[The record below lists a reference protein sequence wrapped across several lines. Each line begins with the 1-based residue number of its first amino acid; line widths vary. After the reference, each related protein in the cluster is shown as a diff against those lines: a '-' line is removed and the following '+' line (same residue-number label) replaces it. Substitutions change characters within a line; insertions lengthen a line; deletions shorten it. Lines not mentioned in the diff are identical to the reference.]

1 MDSVKGQLTLRGIVI
16 GCVGCAIITAASV
29 YTALPW
35 PIVFAAIISLFFLKA
50 LGHGKASL
58 NEANVTHTV
67 MSAGAMV
74 AGGLAFTI
82 PGIWMLGYADEV
94 GWFEMLLVAVS
105 GVIMGLVCTAL
116 LRRHFIEDS
125 ELEYPIGEAAAQ
137 TLIAGDSGGKT
148 GWKLFGSMGFAGA
161 FTALRDFFGVI
172 PAMLFGNA
180 AVPGVAFGIY
190 LSPMLLAVGFL
201 VGTGAVVVWFVGAL
215 LANFGIIVGGSA
227 AGLWDVA
234 SAQGIVSSLG
244 MGVMMGAGLGV
255 IFKNILPKAWRML
268 RDARSSNAF
277 GLTAASTMDAPASGA
292 KDGRLRIGS
301 FRLTAGLAALAVAAV
316 ALIVCFGLQLGPV
329 PAVIVVLLA
338 FVATA
343 MSAQSVGQTGIDPME
358 IFGLIVLLAVA
369 AVSSV
374 PQVQLFFVAGIVAVA
389 CGLAGDVMND
399 FHAGHVLGTSPK
411 AQWIGQAIGAVLG
424 ALVAVAVMAILVSAY
439 GPESFGPTASFVSAQ
454 ASVVATMVSGIPSVP
469 AFAIG
474 LAAGFV
480 LYLLNFP
487 AMMLGLGIYLPFYMS
502 LTAFLGAMAKVAY
515 DAVCKL
521 RRKGLSPEAAAEK
534 EKAQGETGLV
544 VSSGLLGG
552 ESIGFGRQLPQSGD
566 EWLVVQGAYGEHVRR
581 SRARARQA
589 PNDTSRFIVPRNS
602 ILIEELDEA
611 TRVRHVFAREPHDR
625 HAVKG
630 ELSLSVLFVGKDA
643 HRCPAAAQRRVLV
656 LLHPIELADNPAAVQ
671 PRPEEVD
678 AIRTP
683 SIERPRQSHLKLG
696 KREAMLDH
704 RGARDGFA
712 TAFATG
718 ISVVH
723 RPHGMCR
730 SFEIAADAPNMGNER
745 ACPAPTEA

>member
-29 YTALPW
+29 YTALKMGALPW

-316 ALIVCFGLQLGPV
+316 ALIVCFGL
-329 PAVIVVLLA
+329 
-338 FVATA
+338 
-343 MSAQSVGQTGIDPME
+343 E

-552 ESIGFGRQLPQSGD
+552 ESI
-566 EWLVVQGAYGEHVRR
+566 
-581 SRARARQA
+581 
-589 PNDTSRFIVPRNS
+589 
-602 ILIEELDEA
+602 
-611 TRVRHVFAREPHDR
+611 
-625 HAVKG
+625 
-630 ELSLSVLFVGKDA
+630 VG
-643 HRCPAAAQRRVLV
+643 VLV
-656 LLHPIELADNPAAVQ
+656 ALAAV
-671 PRPEEVD
+671 
-678 AIRTP
+678 
-683 SIERPRQSHLKLG
+683 
-696 KREAMLDH
+696 
-704 RGARDGFA
+704 
-712 TAFATG
+712 ATG
-718 ISVVH
+718 L
-723 RPHGMCR
+723 G
-730 SFEIAADAPNMGNER
+730 A
-745 ACPAPTEA
+745 

>member
-29 YTALPW
+29 YTALKMGALPW

-94 GWFEMLLVAVS
+94 AWFEMLLVAVS

-172 PAMLFGNA
+172 PAMLFGNT

-399 FHAGHVLGTSPK
+399 FVAG
-411 AQWIGQAIGAVLG
+411 
-424 ALVAVAVMAILVSAY
+424 AVMAILVGAY

-552 ESIGFGRQLPQSGD
+552 ESI
-566 EWLVVQGAYGEHVRR
+566 
-581 SRARARQA
+581 
-589 PNDTSRFIVPRNS
+589 
-602 ILIEELDEA
+602 
-611 TRVRHVFAREPHDR
+611 
-625 HAVKG
+625 
-630 ELSLSVLFVGKDA
+630 VG
-643 HRCPAAAQRRVLV
+643 VLV
-656 LLHPIELADNPAAVQ
+656 ALAAV
-671 PRPEEVD
+671 
-678 AIRTP
+678 
-683 SIERPRQSHLKLG
+683 
-696 KREAMLDH
+696 
-704 RGARDGFA
+704 
-712 TAFATG
+712 ATG
-718 ISVVH
+718 L
-723 RPHGMCR
+723 G
-730 SFEIAADAPNMGNER
+730 A
-745 ACPAPTEA
+745 